1 MKGRKLTRPKKFK
14 SSSPGLLHPKDWAEL
29 VDYLTELEKVVISN
43 SPKSSGDILMR
54 PGAGGFTAH
63 LARRGAGGGGGGIP
77 ATYPFEIYDT
87 GAAFVSRAGVFN
99 GACDELTQA
108 ATTDGTWRLYASLT
122 INTTTGEI
130 TASSVA
136 WYASAQTDTS
146 TVYYHLIGTGVVSGG
161 GTTRTVTNFNYG
173 PIYFLIMGGVTGDWT
188 VTFY

>member
-1 MKGRKLTRPKKFK
+1 MRGRKLTRPKKFK

-43 SPKSSGDILMR
+43 SPKSSGDVLMR

-63 LARRGAGGGGGGIP
+63 LARRGGGGGGGAP

-87 GAAFVSRAGVFN
+87 GTAFVSRAGVFN
-99 GACDELTQA
+99 GARDELTQA

-122 INTTTGEI
+122 INATTGEI

-136 WYASAQTDTS
+136 WYASAQTS
-146 TVYYHLIGTGVVSGG
+146 TTTTFYHLIGIGIVADSGE
-161 GTTRTVTNFNYG
+161 TRTVINYNYG
-173 PIYFLIMGGVTGDWT
+173 PIFFLLHGSVIGDWNCS
-188 VTFY
+188 FY